1 MPSWHA
7 AWQLSHPPTLS
18 VAIDVERHLYTDT
31 ASLPAQETFKVSE
44 SLSSPEASHSS
55 AWLNHSSP
63 GELRRRQGK
72 GRRPSSDGA
81 GELGP
86 REPEPPRLRLRLYF

>member
-1 MPSWHA
+1 MSARAGAGTA
-7 AWQLSHPPTLS
+7 AADRAYWRDLAG
-18 VAIDVERHLYTDT
+18 VAAVVRARFLVQCTAADVAACRTIAGLARHVD
-31 ASLPAQETFKVSE
+31 
-44 SLSSPEASHSS
+44 
-55 AWLNHSSP
+55 
-63 GELRRRQGK
+63 ELRRRQGK